1 MTNTEIIK
9 TIETN
14 KMPNQTETIFF
25 FVLSFLWVT
34 GGCSPSTKCFLRYR
48 YPLLWP
54 YKRLLTFLFEPAR
67 PLVQIVIFRQP
78 TGHKTRFDIFQTR
91 KKKIDLFLS
100 APKMWP
106 QVIFWR
112 PSSNLRRHSAAGVIP
127 PTPVNESIHLTRRPV
142 NTSLWPNLNNALR
155 QLYVLI
161 QQSQCQL

>member
-1 MTNTEIIK
+1 MAACGQEEMTNTEIIK

-25 FVLSFLWVT
+25 VLSSLWVT

-91 KKKIDLFLS
+91 KKNRSVSFS
-100 APKMWP
+100 P
-106 QVIFWR
+106 QNV
-112 PSSNLRRHSAAGVIP
+112 AAGDFLTPQFQPAAAFSGWCYP
-127 PTPVNESIHLTRRPV
+127 PDTCE
-142 NTSLWPNLNNALR
+142 
-155 QLYVLI
+155 
-161 QQSQCQL
+161 